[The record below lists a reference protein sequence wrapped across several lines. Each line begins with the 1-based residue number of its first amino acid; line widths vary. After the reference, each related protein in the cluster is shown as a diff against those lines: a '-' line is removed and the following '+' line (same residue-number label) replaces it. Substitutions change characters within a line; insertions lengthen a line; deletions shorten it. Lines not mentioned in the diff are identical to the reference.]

1 MSVDDNLP
9 RWDGQRRG
17 FYEVWYLTWTDPAT
31 GDGCWLRYVIE
42 APLAGVGEPYA
53 QLWFARL
60 CARDPARSFAINRR
74 FPIASL
80 ALGRAPFEVRIGPAR
95 LVHDGARG
103 SLSGDGHAVEW
114 DLTWAPGDRTL
125 RQLPAIMYERG
136 LGETTVLS
144 PSVDTRIT
152 GSLTIDG
159 ERFALTAAPAGQTHL
174 WGTKHAAA
182 WAWAHC
188 NAFDDRPG
196 VALELLHVRLRRRGL
211 AVPPMT
217 IAVLR
222 LPDQELALNRFDQG
236 LLSGPA
242 TDLATGR
249 VRFRAGGLLT
259 RVEGELSCTPAD
271 LVRAH
276 YHDPDGEERYCHFT
290 ALGDLRLTVS
300 RRVRGRWQVTDR
312 LTAAR
317 RAAFEIGRATPDP
330 AVTREHVDVT

>member
-1 MSVDDNLP
+1 MTVADNLP

-17 FYEVWYLTWTDPAT
+17 CYEVWYLTWVDLAT

-42 APLAGVGEPYA
+42 APLPGVGEPYA

-74 FPIASL
+74 FAIASL
-80 ALGRAPFEVRIGPAR
+80 ATSREPFEVRIGPAR
-95 LVHDGARG
+95 LAHDAARG

-114 DLTWAPGDRTL
+114 DLRWTPGERTL
-125 RQLPAIMYERG
+125 RQLPPIMYERG

-144 PSVDTRIT
+144 PNVDVALT
-152 GSLTIDG
+152 GTLTIDG
-159 ERFALTAAPAGQTHL
+159 ERVALAGAPAGQTHL

-196 VALELLHVRLRRRGL
+196 VTLELLHVRLRRRGL

-222 LPDQELALNRFDQG
+222 RPGEELALNRFDQAF
-236 LLSGPA
+236 LSGPA
-242 TDLATGR
+242 TTTATGR
-249 VRFRAGGLLT
+249 VGFRAGGLLQKI
-259 RVEGELSCTPAD
+259 EGELSCAPTD

-276 YHDPDGEERYCHFT
+276 YHDPDGDERYCHFT

-300 RRVRGRWQVTDR
+300 RRVGGRWQVTDR
-312 LTAAR
+312 LTATR
-317 RAAFEIGRATPDP
+317 RAAFEIGADRPDP
-330 AVTREHVDVT
+330 AVTRDHVAVA